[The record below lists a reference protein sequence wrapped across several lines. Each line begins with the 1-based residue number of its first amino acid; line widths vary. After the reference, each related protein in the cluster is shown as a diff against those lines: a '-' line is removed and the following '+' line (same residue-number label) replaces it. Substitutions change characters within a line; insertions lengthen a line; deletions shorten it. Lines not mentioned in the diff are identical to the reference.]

1 MGVKVDKT
9 QTKIWSMLERHM
21 LAACLLTL
29 SAILLFALEWSY
41 NIKLP
46 SSVWL
51 VLVGIAAAAL
61 AGAALQAPAGTQ
73 SSTIDPDT
81 AATDQDSA
89 WNGEERRRSQ
99 LILAAASHEL
109 RTPINAI
116 VGFAELLRDA
126 ERNNA
131 GRKAREEY
139 AATILDNA
147 KLLQHLFNEVLD
159 ANRLESGA
167 MQLAEQDCELAEIIE
182 IVTRA
187 RQEAADQRGVTII
200 ARVAEGLTCRGDAN
214 RLRQALA
221 CVVDNAIKFSP
232 SDGIININML
242 RGQKGQ
248 VVISVTDAGKGIS
261 AEDMSR
267 LFNPFR
273 QLDEGAARRHG
284 GLGLG
289 LFIARGIL
297 RLHGGDV
304 SLKSSPENGT
314 EVWLT
319 LPAVRVNW
327 QTLQEVSDGLE
338 TAKRVA

>member
-1 MGVKVDKT
+1 
-9 QTKIWSMLERHM
+9 MLERHV
-21 LAACLLTL
+21 LAAGLLLL
-29 SAILLFALEWSY
+29 SAILIFALEWSY
-41 NIKLP
+41 NLKLP

-61 AGAALQAPAGTQ
+61 VGTANRSATPANIVPADVEQETNANAPAWT
-73 SSTIDPDT
+73 
-81 AATDQDSA
+81 
-89 WNGEERRRSQ
+89 GEERRRSQ
-99 LILAAASHEL
+99 LILSAASHEL

-126 ERNNA
+126 ERNNT

-139 AATILDNA
+139 AQTILDNA
-147 KLLQHLFNEVLD
+147 KLLQHLFNDVLD
-159 ANRLESGA
+159 ANRLETGA
-167 MQLAEQDCELAEIIE
+167 LQLSEQDCDLAEIIE
-182 IVTRA
+182 VVTRA
-187 RQEAADQRGVTII
+187 RHDAAGERGVTII
-200 ARVAEGLTCRGDAN
+200 ARVAEGLQCRCDGN

-232 SDGIININML
+232 ADGIININML
-242 RGQKGQ
+242 RGPKGQ
-248 VVISVTDAGKGIS
+248 LVISVTDAGKGVS
-261 AEDMSR
+261 TEDLNR
-267 LFNPFR
+267 IFNPFR
-273 QLDEGAARRHG
+273 QLDEGAARHYG

-304 SLKSSPENGT
+304 TLTSSPEKGT

-319 LPAVRVNW
+319 LPAARINW
-327 QTLQEVSDGLE
+327 QTLQQPSNEVT